1 MPWRKRAGTIK
12 TGNWTK
18 LNTRK
23 KREKKLNMERRDLIK
38 CFVTRFQDK
47 IYEIVF
53 RNSRV
58 VYWRNTEC
66 FRQFKCRQHWLF
78 STNHVGMEFL
88 WNGGMFLEFLI
99 QESKIM
105 MGLSRLKYLLLLI
118 QSNWFNWQK
127 LVRGLN
133 KLLWLRFYWW
143 SINHN
148 TLKLNQVKRACKRSF
163 QFYKDNKRS
172 CINSTYTARYY
183 LTWIATFKGTNK

>member
-1 MPWRKRAGTIK
+1 MPWRKRAEYFDK

-23 KREKKLNMERRDLIK
+23 EKVKTNLKKKKKGLDKMLCNEIQ
-38 CFVTRFQDK
+38 VQDTW
-47 IYEIVF
+47 
-53 RNSRV
+53 NS
-58 VYWRNTEC
+58 
-66 FRQFKCRQHWLF
+66 FPQFTCGILTQHWLF

-99 QESKIM
+99 YESKIM
-105 MGLSRLKYLLLLI
+105 MVLSRLKDLLLLI

-163 QFYKDNKRS
+163 QFYQDNKRS
-172 CINSTYTARYY
+172 CINSTYTAWYY
-183 LTWIATFKGTNK
+183 LTLIATLKGTNK